1 MARLSAPPSDLQI
14 EDLDGRTSQP
24 GPGRRPALKPG
35 RLLAIVAVAVAVL
48 AVAFP
53 LRAQLNRSEAE
64 RLEHRWQVMA
74 ALDAVRSSDLTALN
88 QAGAPGDSAK
98 VHSTVGALYDE
109 QAADLVSLTKS
120 LRGDVIVDTA
130 LRRVRTAMTKAL
142 GLEAADLSNAAHLW
156 RTAPAGTVPSYLDRR
171 PTTAAA
177 IDTAN
182 GLLAAQAARFSLP
195 TQRDTE
201 IPHFPIADTTLASF
215 RRFLDTATGV
225 TLLADTST
233 GLQTIDIDHS
243 RISPATIAGLPAGFE
258 DLVVARPDVLVFQH
272 PAPDGRQST
281 FYLAPARLP
290 STAVS
295 IGTGQQI
302 VAGADPSTFWLVG
315 SDDSVVEVDR
325 AGTRLAGPISVPPN
339 RFVVGATSTGL
350 VLQPHLQ
357 SDQSLESEPIEIWDA
372 LGDRSERSI
381 TSTGLGVL
389 ATDTRTVAWVSGKGA
404 IHVTDSFTGVDRVV
418 DTTGYIPVLV
428 GAAFSPDGSR
438 LAVTMSSA
446 DGSHTDPAV
455 IDVSSG
461 VTDVGTSVDFPP
473 DQPGPITWTA
483 GGDRIF
489 VPMSAVTPADQ
500 VLTYRPGGEAPHYL
514 RLPDTDHTD
523 VYSVVP
529 ITTR

>member
-1 MARLSAPPSDLQI
+1 MARLAAPPSDLEI
-14 EDLDGRTSQP
+14 EDLDGRRGGP
-24 GPGRRPALKPG
+24 GPRRRPALKPG
-35 RLLAIVAVAVAVL
+35 RLLAIIVVAIAVL

-53 LRAQLNRSEAE
+53 LRAQLNRSGAR
-64 RLEHRWQVMA
+64 RLEDQWQSMA
-74 ALDAVRSSDLTALN
+74 ALDGARSSDLTALN
-88 QAGAPGDSAK
+88 QAGAPGDSAQ
-98 VHSTVGALYDE
+98 VHATVGALYDE
-109 QAADLVSLTKS
+109 QAADLVAGTKR
-120 LRGDVIVDTA
+120 LRHDLIVDTA

-142 GLEAADLSNAAHLW
+142 GLEAADLSKAAQLW
-156 RTAPAGTVPSYLDRR
+156 RTAPAGTVPSYLDRQ
-171 PTTAAA
+171 PNTTAAIA
-177 IDTAN
+177 TAD
-182 GLLAAQAARFSLP
+182 GLLAVQAARFSLP
-195 TQRDTE
+195 APKDTKT
-201 IPHFPIADTTLASF
+201 PHFSIADATLASF
-215 RRFLDTATGV
+215 RRFLDTSTGV
-225 TLLADTST
+225 TLLADTRT

-243 RISPATIAGLPAGFE
+243 RIRPAAIAGLPAGFE

-290 STAVS
+290 SAAVS
-295 IGTGQQI
+295 IGTGQKI

-315 SDDSVVEVDR
+315 SDDSVVEVDG
-325 AGTRLAGPISVPPN
+325 AGTRLAGPIPLPPN
-339 RFVVGATSTGL
+339 LFVVGATATGL

-372 LGDRSERSI
+372 LGDRSAH
-381 TSTGLGVL
+381 TVTAAGLGVL

-404 IHVTDSFTGVDRVV
+404 IHVTDISSGVDRVV
-418 DTTGYIPVLV
+418 NTPGFIPVLV

-438 LAVTMSSA
+438 LAVTLSSE

-455 IDVSSG
+455 IEVSSG
-461 VTDVGTSVDFPP
+461 VADIGTSADFPP

-489 VPMSAVTPADQ
+489 VPMSAVTPLDE

-514 RLPDTDHTD
+514 RLPDTDHSD

-529 ITTR
+529 ISTG